1 MRYIQIEEAEAG
13 MIIAKPVFD
22 SGERILL
29 GVNSVLTQEY
39 LNSLIRRGLPGI
51 YIKDEWS
58 ENIEIEDVISEKL
71 RNEGINALKN
81 NDIDG
86 TLNVAKK
93 IVDEILSSSVISL
106 DMLDLKSYDGYTYQ
120 HSVNVAVV
128 SCLIGLKMGFSKQ
141 QLEEVSMAAIL
152 HDIGKILISQ
162 DIINKPGRL
171 TKEEFELVK
180 KHSEYGYEIVKNRM
194 DISAKVKSAILMH
207 HENED
212 GSGYP
217 KGYKGDKIH
226 VYARIIHVAD
236 VFDALT
242 SKRPYKPSYA
252 RYEAAEYLM
261 GGCGRM
267 FNYEVVNAFMSAV
280 PIYPKGVCVSLS
292 DERRAVVAKN
302 TDNMLRPVVLLDNKE
317 EIDLSDL
324 SHNRNLTI
332 VPEDKNI
339 ELK

>member
-22 SGERILL
+22 GGERILL

-58 ENIEIEDVISEKL
+58 ENIEIEDVISGKL

-141 QLEEVSMAAIL
+141 QLEEVSMAAL
-152 HDIGKILISQ
+152 
-162 DIINKPGRL
+162 
-171 TKEEFELVK
+171 E
-180 KHSEYGYEIVKNRM
+180 
-194 DISAKVKSAILMH
+194 
-207 HENED
+207 
-212 GSGYP
+212 
-217 KGYKGDKIH
+217 
-226 VYARIIHVAD
+226 
-236 VFDALT
+236 
-242 SKRPYKPSYA
+242 
-252 RYEAAEYLM
+252 RY
-261 GGCGRM
+261 
-267 FNYEVVNAFMSAV
+267 
-280 PIYPKGVCVSLS
+280 
-292 DERRAVVAKN
+292 
-302 TDNMLRPVVLLDNKE
+302 
-317 EIDLSDL
+317 
-324 SHNRNLTI
+324 
-332 VPEDKNI
+332 
-339 ELK
+339 